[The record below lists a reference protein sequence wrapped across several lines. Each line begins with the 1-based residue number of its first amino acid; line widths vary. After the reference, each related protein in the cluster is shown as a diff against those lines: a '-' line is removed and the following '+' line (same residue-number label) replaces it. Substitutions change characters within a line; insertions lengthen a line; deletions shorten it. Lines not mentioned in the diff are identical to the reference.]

1 MLDVIIINAFPNN
14 EQKISLLTNQV
25 ENLKKLNLPI
35 LIISG
40 CQIPRHIIEQIDYY
54 IINTDN
60 ERLEKDFSYKIN
72 NMGVK
77 GPVIEWVNYGD
88 NGLYFHTTN
97 VNCTIVSNIKKSFEL
112 AKSLGFK
119 TALYTEDDNIF
130 NENSFQFIYNTL
142 RTLNETDKKIA
153 GDKWFLKD
161 VPALPYDIVH
171 TTFFF
176 SNIETLLDI
185 FEIPS
190 NKVDWYKDENILK
203 YKLYK
208 TLEGVFYELLEPHS
222 DIFLDVRNELKVI
235 EEENGILRN
244 QITRYQNENFLIDNY
259 MTILSDESDVKR
271 LVLYNSSRYLVDG
284 QKGYHVKVYHD
295 DVFVYYVDLPY
306 SNLIHLSEPIPEHI
320 KVIKLDVRDWGIKEL
335 LTDIEL
341 VKLNGYIGNFVARY

>member
-130 NENSFQFIYNTL
+130 NE
-142 RTLNETDKKIA
+142 RK
-153 GDKWFLKD
+153 
-161 VPALPYDIVH
+161 
-171 TTFFF
+171 
-176 SNIETLLDI
+176 
-185 FEIPS
+185 
-190 NKVDWYKDENILK
+190 
-203 YKLYK
+203 
-208 TLEGVFYELLEPHS
+208 
-222 DIFLDVRNELKVI
+222 
-235 EEENGILRN
+235 
-244 QITRYQNENFLIDNY
+244 
-259 MTILSDESDVKR
+259 
-271 LVLYNSSRYLVDG
+271 
-284 QKGYHVKVYHD
+284 
-295 DVFVYYVDLPY
+295 
-306 SNLIHLSEPIPEHI
+306 
-320 KVIKLDVRDWGIKEL
+320 
-335 LTDIEL
+335 
-341 VKLNGYIGNFVARY
+341 KLNKKEINFFNKFTKFSTLQIRKIIFFKFGLFFL